1 MHPPSQSSRR
11 ALAGASLALALLAPW
26 PSAAQSPVAAMR
38 QQVDAEIATLQAHA
52 SQRAVVDPARLA
64 DLPPPVR
71 RYFAYT
77 GADRAPPTRLATQA
91 TTGGPLI

>member
-38 QQVDAEIATLQAHA
+38 QQVDAEIATLRDVRKPRYFTEERRGQPLF
-52 SQRAVVDPARLA
+52 QRRQILGVTLARRLHVIGDPAR
-64 DLPPPVR
+64 
-71 RYFAYT
+71 
-77 GADRAPPTRLATQA
+77 
-91 TTGGPLI
+91 

>member
-38 QQVDAEIATLQAHA
+38 QQVDAESATLQAHDRVTPDLGGTGTTA
-52 SQRAVVDPARLA
+52 DFAEALAGRVRA
-64 DLPPPVR
+64 
-71 RYFAYT
+71 
-77 GADRAPPTRLATQA
+77 
-91 TTGGPLI
+91 